1 MTILVTDQNDA
12 PQVLSRADKRFNFAA
27 CLTDAVGWP
36 LGAALFSQTTIL
48 PLFLNHLGASNT
60 AIGCLPALY
69 NLLVFLPGLLV
80 AGYISRLTRARGYLF
95 GIALVERFALLAL
108 VPLTLLWGRMHPGW
122 LIGALF
128 LVISAHAGA
137 MGLNQPAYWVV
148 VGKCVPPAWRGRL
161 FGYAGGI
168 AGVLG
173 LGMGGLLDR
182 LLSGPDGGFPHGYAV
197 GFGIGFVLMTV
208 SVLPLGIIREPVGQ
222 PRGAGDPHTSHYG
235 RDSLRVLR
243 TDAGFRRFLYGQ
255 IALTLAA
262 LATPFYVLYADKH
275 LHATASVPG
284 YTEALV
290 LVASFGSLGWG
301 AWSDRAGNKIVLL
314 ASCVCAASAAAAALL
329 APSAL
334 LFYGVF
340 VLLALGTAG
349 MNIAGNNIVME
360 YAGSPREIPLYT
372 AVYNAVTALPRAA
385 APLLGGLIADH
396 PGGYR
401 ALFVLSTALAL
412 AALALTS
419 RAGEP
424 RHGGPPTQN
433 TGGDGGGEFP
443 AHYLAATSV
452 SG

>member
-1 MTILVTDQNDA
+1 MTDRNH
-12 PQVLSRADKRFNFAA
+12 PHEVLSQADKRFNFAA

-36 LGAALFSQTTIL
+36 LGAALFSQTTLL
-48 PLFLNHLGASNT
+48 PLFLHHLGAGNT

-80 AGYISRLTRARGYLF
+80 VRHISRLTRARGYLF
-95 GIALVERFALLAL
+95 WIALLERFALLAL
-108 VPLTLLWGRMHPGW
+108 VPLTLMWGRTHPGW

-128 LVISAHAGA
+128 FIISIHAGA

-173 LGMGGLLDR
+173 LGMGALLDR

-197 GFGIGFVLMTV
+197 GFGIGFVILTV
-208 SVLPLGIIREPVGQ
+208 SVLPLGIIREPAGQ
-222 PRGAGDPHTSHYG
+222 PRAAGDPHTGHYG
-235 RDSLRVLR
+235 RDSLRVWR
-243 TDAGFRRFLYGQ
+243 TNTGFRRFLYGQ

-262 LATPFYVLYADKH
+262 LAAPFYILYADKH

-284 YTEALV
+284 YTAALV

-301 AWSDRAGNKIVLL
+301 AWSDRAGNKVVLL
-314 ASCVCAASAAAAALL
+314 ASCACAALASIAALF

-340 VLLALGTAG
+340 IALALGTAG

-360 YAGSPREIPLYT
+360 YAGTPREIPLYT
-372 AVYNAVTALPRAA
+372 TIYNAVTALPRAA

-396 PGGYR
+396 VGGYQT
-401 ALFVLSTALAL
+401 LFILSATLAV
-412 AALALTS
+412 AALLLTG

-424 RHGGPPTQN
+424 RHGSPLTF
-433 TGGDGGGEFP
+433 TSGGDGGGEFP
-443 AHYLAATSV
+443 AHYLGAA
-452 SG
+452 GLAGEE